1 MARKRLAASVFRG
14 FFRFDNEGSRAWP
27 RRILAIACPLL
38 EAGGAIYVEQ
48 LDDGSVE
55 IRDELPRLK
64 PSLV

>member
-1 MARKRLAASVFRG
+1 MEERMLEFFAVGSETMAAAQPVRG
-14 FFRFDNEGSRAWP
+14 VSF
-27 RRILAIACPLL
+27 LL

-55 IRDELPRLK
+55 IRDELPGLK

>member
-1 MARKRLAASVFRG
+1 
-14 FFRFDNEGSRAWP
+14 
-27 RRILAIACPLL
+27 LAIACPLL

-55 IRDELPRLK
+55 IRDELPGLK